1 MRIGYP
7 CINRSIGCTANTT
20 FRLASYSEKNL
31 IEKVENN
38 LNCLEKILEYNAR
51 NSLLFFRISSDLVP
65 FASHPICRYN
75 WQKHFKDRFKQIGD
89 YIKKHKMRISMHP
102 DQFVLINAK
111 KKDIVKK
118 SIKDLKYH
126 CAVLDLLGLDSQ
138 AKVQIHVGG
147 VYGDK
152 KSAIRRF
159 IVEYKKLP
167 RVIKNRLVIENDHI
181 SYSLK
186 ECIAAIN
193 QAIGIPVLFDSF
205 HHQCLNNKETIK
217 QAIMMASKTWKR
229 KDGCMMVDYS
239 SQKPKSKKG
248 THIEHINI
256 LLFRKFIKET
266 KGVKFDI
273 MLEIKDKE
281 KSALIAQKIAKT

>member
-256 LLFRKFIKET
+256 CLLYTSPSPR
-266 KGVKFDI
+266 D
-273 MLEIKDKE
+273 
-281 KSALIAQKIAKT
+281 